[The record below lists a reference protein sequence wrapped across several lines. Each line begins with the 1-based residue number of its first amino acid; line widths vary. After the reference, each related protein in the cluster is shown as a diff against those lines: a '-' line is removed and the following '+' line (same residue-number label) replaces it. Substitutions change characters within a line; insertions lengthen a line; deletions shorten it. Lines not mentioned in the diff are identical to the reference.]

1 MVKSL
6 LASALDLIFPP
17 MCHVCSSFIPSAGN
31 LHVCAACR
39 EQLTPLQSPLCSV
52 CGIPFVG
59 AGGDHLCGSCS
70 AGSHSFDSARGAY
83 AYEGAISDLIHAFK
97 YQNKTHLRRPL
108 AQLTIAVLPQL
119 TSPSDHDLVLPVP
132 LHRRKL
138 SRRGFNQA
146 VLLGEIIARHA
157 GLPFDRYTLRRVRW
171 TEPQINLKADERRAN
186 VKGAFE
192 VTKPRLVEGLR
203 LLLVDDVFTT
213 GSTVEECSRVLKKA
227 GAAAVDV
234 ITVARALK

>member
-1 MVKSL
+1 
-6 LASALDLIFPP
+6 
-17 MCHVCSSFIPSAGN
+17 MCGNCSTDNP
-31 LHVCAACR
+31 
-39 EQLTPLQSPLCSV
+39 
-52 CGIPFVG
+52 
-59 AGGDHLCGSCS
+59 
-70 AGSHSFDSARGAY
+70 SFDSARGAY
-83 AYEGAISDLIHAFK
+83 AYEGAISNLIHAFK

-108 AQLTIAVLPQL
+108 AQLTTVALPQL
-119 TSPSDHDLVLPVP
+119 TATSGHDLVLPVP

-157 GLPFDRYTLRRVRW
+157 GLPFDRHNLRRIRW
-171 TEPQINLKADERRAN
+171 TEPQINLKADERRTN

-192 VTKPRLVEGLR
+192 VSTPHLVEGLR
-203 LLLVDDVFTT
+203 ILLIDDVFTT